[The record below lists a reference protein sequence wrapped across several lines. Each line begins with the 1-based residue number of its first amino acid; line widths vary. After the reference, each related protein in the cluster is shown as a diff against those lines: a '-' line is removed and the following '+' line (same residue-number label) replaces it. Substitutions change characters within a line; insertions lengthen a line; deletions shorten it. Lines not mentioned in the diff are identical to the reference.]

1 MSRLSQIDSLGFGE
15 ELWSREEL
23 KNPCLSGYV
32 PYYMAARY
40 DTDILDRTK
49 ATYYYK
55 IASMHDDAPGAAR
68 FLGILAYSS
77 DGNYRDGAL
86 SFVLMAAE

>member
-1 MSRLSQIDSLGFGE
+1 
-15 ELWSREEL
+15 
-23 KNPCLSGYV
+23 
-32 PYYMAARY
+32 MAARY
-40 DTDILDRTK
+40 DTDILDRAK